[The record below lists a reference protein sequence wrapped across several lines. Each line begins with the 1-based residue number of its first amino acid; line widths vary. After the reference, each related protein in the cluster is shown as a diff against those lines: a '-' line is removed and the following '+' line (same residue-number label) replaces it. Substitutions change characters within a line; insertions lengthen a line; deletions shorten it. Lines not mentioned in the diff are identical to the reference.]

1 MLCGANLPHTRD
13 RLLLSSM
20 ILKEDLN
27 TRLMMSGICRERGTS
42 EENLPGPRKSMVK
55 DRI

>member
-1 MLCGANLPHTRD
+1 
-13 RLLLSSM
+13 M

-42 EENLPGPRKSMVK
+42 EESHPGTRVVMVK